1 MSPVL
6 SEGNPAWTIK
16 TINVA
21 RGETISVYSNGAVS
35 ATTTPPSL
43 ILKPITNSSK
53 SISLPANAPIPKSD
67 ESVEIIFPTLPNLDL
82 GPGRYEPT
90 LLLPVENGTPKK
102 ERISVQGSQDGSLG
116 ITRNPGDPAITS
128 VSPSGILFPAMD
140 GKYSFTVNGDGF
152 SPIGNYNK
160 LIIATNDTDEGKTQ
174 DVCWRNS
181 KLEESKDEVYNKC
194 VIKTNASVNFI
205 DTQHLQFQ
213 NVSFKNNNG
222 AFDSSLGIR
231 VKVSTAKSNFIPLSI
246 SRVAYPVPLF
256 LAAGIVSALTA
267 AIWWIIAK
275 GTKKN
280 LIHWLL
286 LDAETNTYSL
296 SRLQFYLWTLVAILS
311 YFFLLFSRNLSQG
324 KLEFIDIP
332 RGLPGIVFISA
343 ATSFFAI
350 GITETK
356 GSKGS
361 GFVNPK
367 LSDFITAGGNVVPE
381 RFQFALWSIVGVL
394 VYAFIV
400 LFQNPGVIEGLPK
413 IPDGFLQLSG
423 ISSLGYLGGKL
434 ARLPGPLTSGIGK
447 AEYTNGFLALT
458 IHGNNLS
465 SNASFE
471 LFTNSGDGL
480 PLKLP
485 KDISINSPGEKE
497 DPKKATITI
506 KEAELAGPNLAK
518 VLDIKIPAPTNLW
531 PYQDQKPYKFV
542 IYNPDGQFAE
552 WKFDGTESTLIPS
565 VTSIETL
572 PIRISAKTDLKIHGT
587 NFGDNST
594 VSIQYGDP
602 ARPSILKINPTKISA
617 SQIEVSFQWPGTADT
632 KATLVV
638 ENPDGTSSSPSP
650 LTLTA

>member
-1 MSPVL
+1 M
-6 SEGNPAWTIK
+6 
-16 TINVA
+16 
-21 RGETISVYSNGAVS
+21 
-35 ATTTPPSL
+35 
-43 ILKPITNSSK
+43 
-53 SISLPANAPIPKSD
+53 
-67 ESVEIIFPTLPNLDL
+67 
-82 GPGRYEPT
+82 
-90 LLLPVENGTPKK
+90 ENGTPKK

-222 AFDSSLGIR
+222 AFDSNLGIR

-324 KLEFIDIP
+324 KL
-332 RGLPGIVFISA
+332 G
-343 ATSFFAI
+343 
-350 GITETK
+350 
-356 GSKGS
+356 
-361 GFVNPK
+361 NP
-367 LSDFITAGGNVVPE
+367 
-381 RFQFALWSIVGVL
+381 
-394 VYAFIV
+394 
-400 LFQNPGVIEGLPK
+400 
-413 IPDGFLQLSG
+413 
-423 ISSLGYLGGKL
+423 
-434 ARLPGPLTSGIGK
+434 
-447 AEYTNGFLALT
+447 
-458 IHGNNLS
+458 
-465 SNASFE
+465 
-471 LFTNSGDGL
+471 
-480 PLKLP
+480 
-485 KDISINSPGEKE
+485 
-497 DPKKATITI
+497 
-506 KEAELAGPNLAK
+506 
-518 VLDIKIPAPTNLW
+518 
-531 PYQDQKPYKFV
+531 
-542 IYNPDGQFAE
+542 
-552 WKFDGTESTLIPS
+552 
-565 VTSIETL
+565 
-572 PIRISAKTDLKIHGT
+572 
-587 NFGDNST
+587 
-594 VSIQYGDP
+594 
-602 ARPSILKINPTKISA
+602 
-617 SQIEVSFQWPGTADT
+617 
-632 KATLVV
+632 
-638 ENPDGTSSSPSP
+638 
-650 LTLTA
+650 